1 LTVPRE
7 DAGRTALLEV
17 EQVYAGYGKIE
28 VLHGTSI
35 RVEDGEIVCIIGP
48 NGSGKSTLLKTV
60 FGLIKPTRGSVRF
73 AGAEVG
79 RLDPQEKVRR
89 GMAFIPQG
97 RNVFPSLSVLEN
109 LQMGGVSLG
118 SAAAVRRAV
127 EEVLEEYPVLR
138 GRIGEQAGNL
148 SGGEKQILA
157 LARAVMT
164 RPRLILL
171 DEPSIG
177 LAPRIIE
184 EIYGRLQ
191 EINRGGISLAIV
203 EQNARKAL
211 SVAHRGYVL
220 DLGVTRLEDSGA
232 RLLDNEEVR
241 RLYLGE
247 KGTGSSPDSQGPDSS
262 R

>member
-1 LTVPRE
+1 MSVSQGESLP
-7 DAGRTALLEV
+7 AALLEV
-17 EQVYAGYGKIE
+17 DGVFAGYGKIE
-28 VLHGTSI
+28 ILHGTSI
-35 RVEDGEIVCIIGP
+35 RVEEGEIVCIIGP
-48 NGSGKSTLLKTV
+48 NGSGKSTLLKTI
-60 FGLIKPTRGSVRF
+60 FGLLKPARGSVRF

-79 RLDPQEKVRR
+79 SLDPQAKVRL
-89 GMAFIPQG
+89 GMAYIPQG

-109 LQMGGVSLG
+109 LEMGGVSLG
-118 SAAAVRRAV
+118 SAAAVRSAV
-127 EEVLEEYPVLR
+127 EAVLEEYPILR
-138 GRIGEQAGNL
+138 ERARQQAGNL

-177 LAPRIIE
+177 LAPKIIE
-184 EIYGRLQ
+184 DIYERLE
-191 EINRGGISLAIV
+191 EINGGGIGLAIV

-211 SVAHRGYVL
+211 SFAHRGYVL
-220 DLGVTRLEDSGA
+220 DLGVTRLEDTGE

-247 KGTGSSPDSQGPDSS
+247 KGNGADPVLQEPDS
-262 R
+262 RR

>member
-1 LTVPRE
+1 MSVSQE
-7 DAGRTALLEV
+7 EGRAASLLEV
-17 EQVYAGYGKIE
+17 EEVFAGYGKIE
-28 VLHGTSI
+28 VLHGTSV
-35 RVEDGEIVCIIGP
+35 RVGEGEIVCIIGP
-48 NGSGKSTLLKTV
+48 NGSGKSTLLKAV
-60 FGLIKPTRGSVRF
+60 VGLLKPIRGAVRF
-73 AGAEVG
+73 AGEEVG
-79 RLDPQEKVRR
+79 HLDPQAKVRL
-89 GMAFIPQG
+89 GMAYIPQG
-97 RNVFPSLSVLEN
+97 RNVFPTLTVLEN
-109 LQMGGVSLG
+109 LEMGGVSLG
-118 SAAAVRRAV
+118 DAAAVRGAV
-127 EEVLEEYPVLR
+127 EAVLEEYPILR
-138 GRIGEQAGNL
+138 GRAREQAGNL

-184 EIYGRLQ
+184 EIYSRLQ
-191 EINRGGISLAIV
+191 EINRGGIGLAIV

-211 SVAHRGYVL
+211 SIAHRGYVL

-247 KGTGSSPDSQGPDSS
+247 RGSDPDPAREDPES
-262 R
+262 RR